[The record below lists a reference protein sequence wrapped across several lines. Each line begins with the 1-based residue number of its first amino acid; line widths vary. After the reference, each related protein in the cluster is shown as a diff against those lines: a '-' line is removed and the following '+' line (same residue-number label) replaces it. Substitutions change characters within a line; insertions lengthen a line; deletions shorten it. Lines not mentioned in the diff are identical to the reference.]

1 MAVRVLTASAP
12 IVVVRDVHKSFGD
25 VHALAGVSLEIERGT
40 VLGLLGPNGAGKT
53 TLVRV
58 LTTLL
63 DPDEGSA
70 TVAGYRRAA
79 RARRGCV
86 R

>member
-1 MAVRVLTASAP
+1 MDLGANGQAP

-25 VHALAGVSLEIERGT
+25 VHALVGVSLEIERGT

-63 DPDEGSA
+63 DPDEG
-70 TVAGYRRAA
+70 VGD
-79 RARRGCV
+79 GGGP
-86 R
+86 